1 MQWFNQLKLA
11 TRLLVAFFAVL
22 ALTTVLGIFSIVQL
36 DMVNQTSTEME
47 ENWLPSTRFA
57 GEINTDMAT
66 FRVKELQHILST
78 EEAEFV
84 KYEKDLKDVLAHF
97 EKSRDEYAKRISSPE
112 ERALY
117 DDFKKNWEL
126 YLAQHTQV
134 ISLSRAGRNDEAKAL
149 IRGQSQKL
157 FDGSQASLR
166 KILDINIEGG
176 KEASRLGDMLYDSSR
191 FWIITLL
198 LGAVVIGVCLALF
211 IARSLVKQLGGEPD
225 YAAAIATQIAT
236 GDLTVAVET
245 KAGDKSSMLYA
256 MKAMR
261 DSLASIVGQVRTGTE
276 TIATASS
283 QIAAGNHDLSSR
295 TEEQASSLEETASS
309 MEELTSTVK
318 QNAENARQA
327 NSLATSAS
335 EVATKGG
342 AVVSQVV
349 DTMGS
354 INESAKKIV
363 DIIGVIDG
371 IAFQTNILALNAA
384 VEAARAGEQG
394 RGFAVVATEVRNLA
408 QRSAAAAKEIKALI
422 GDSVEKVE
430 VGTKLVDQAGAT
442 MDEVVASVRRV
453 TDIISEI
460 AAASH
465 EQTSGIEQINQAI
478 SQMDEVTQQNAS
490 LVEEAAAASEAMQGQ
505 AGNLAQLV
513 SVFKLDGNQR
523 TAPTSTAKVRG
534 ATPKA
539 SAKPLARS
547 RSSIAAPAPQARKVA
562 LPQKT
567 AEDDWEEF

>member
-1 MQWFNQLKLA
+1 MQWFNHLKLA

-22 ALTTVLGIFSIVQL
+22 ILTTVLGIFSVVQL
-36 DMVNQTSTEME
+36 DKVNGTSTEME

-57 GEINTDMAT
+57 GEINTGMST

-78 EEAEFV
+78 QEAEFA
-84 KYEKDLKDVLAHF
+84 KYEKDLKDVLAQL
-97 EKSRDEYAKRISSPE
+97 EKSRDEYGKLISSPE

-117 DDFKKNWEL
+117 DDFRKNWEQ
-126 YLAQHTQV
+126 YLTQHAQV
-134 ISLSRAGRNDEAKAL
+134 LSLSRANRNDEAKAL
-149 IRGQSQKL
+149 IRGESQKL
-157 FDGSQASLR
+157 FDGSQVNLQ
-166 KILDINIEGG
+166 KIMDLNIEGG
-176 KEASRLGDMLYDSSR
+176 KEASRRGDTLYDSSR

-198 LGAVVIGVCLALF
+198 IGAVVIGVCLALF

-245 KAGDKSSMLYA
+245 KAGDQSSMLYA

-261 DSLASIVGQVRTGTE
+261 DSLANIVGQVRTGTE

-327 NSLATSAS
+327 NGLATSAS

-371 IAFQTNILALNAA
+371 IA
-384 VEAARAGEQG
+384 
-394 RGFAVVATEVRNLA
+394 
-408 QRSAAAAKEIKALI
+408 
-422 GDSVEKVE
+422 
-430 VGTKLVDQAGAT
+430 
-442 MDEVVASVRRV
+442 
-453 TDIISEI
+453 
-460 AAASH
+460 
-465 EQTSGIEQINQAI
+465 
-478 SQMDEVTQQNAS
+478 
-490 LVEEAAAASEAMQGQ
+490 
-505 AGNLAQLV
+505 
-513 SVFKLDGNQR
+513 
-523 TAPTSTAKVRG
+523 
-534 ATPKA
+534 
-539 SAKPLARS
+539 
-547 RSSIAAPAPQARKVA
+547 
-562 LPQKT
+562 
-567 AEDDWEEF
+567 